1 MEHIHAGQSGNRSG
15 GSERFPLLLCL
26 EKPEAAGATEAEKN
40 CRERTKRSAGYG
52 VGSLSCFP
60 GGVRLYCPSYFFTT
74 TGLDMEFTEKEQ
86 AILRI
91 VQKNIPDSLTPYA
104 DIAAAAGTT
113 EEDVLHLLLRMKESG
128 AIRRFGASIKHQ
140 RTGWT
145 HNAMVAWVVSPEEV
159 DEVGRRAAEHP
170 RISHC
175 YYRPSPYPAWP
186 YTFYT
191 MIHGK
196 SEQDCLD
203 VVEELRRTTSLETCE
218 VLESLKELKKISMT
232 YFAEPSK

>member
-1 MEHIHAGQSGNRSG
+1 
-15 GSERFPLLLCL
+15 
-26 EKPEAAGATEAEKN
+26 
-40 CRERTKRSAGYG
+40 
-52 VGSLSCFP
+52 
-60 GGVRLYCPSYFFTT
+60 
-74 TGLDMEFTEKEQ
+74 MEFTEKEQ

-113 EEDVLHLLLRMKESG
+113 EDEVLNLLLRLKESG

-140 RTGWT
+140 RAGWT
-145 HNAMVAWVVSPEEV
+145 HNAMVAWVVSAEEV
-159 DEVGRRAAEHP
+159 DEVGRIAAEHP

-175 YYRPSPYPAWP
+175 YYRPSVYPAWP

-218 VLESLKELKKISMT
+218 ILESLKELKKISMT

>member
-1 MEHIHAGQSGNRSG
+1 M
-15 GSERFPLLLCL
+15 
-26 EKPEAAGATEAEKN
+26 
-40 CRERTKRSAGYG
+40 
-52 VGSLSCFP
+52 
-60 GGVRLYCPSYFFTT
+60 
-74 TGLDMEFTEKEQ
+74 DFTEKEQ

-91 VQKNIPDSLTPYA
+91 VQKDLPDSLTPYA
-104 DIAAAAGTT
+104 DIAVATGST
-113 EEDVLHLLLRMKESG
+113 EEEVLDLLLRLKESG

-145 HNAMVAWVVSPEEV
+145 HNAMVAWVATEE
-159 DEVGRRAAEHP
+159 EAEEAGSRAAGHP

-175 YYRPSPYPAWP
+175 YYRPSRYPAWP

-203 VVEELRRTTSLETCE
+203 VVEELRRTTSLKVYEI
-218 VLESLKELKKISMT
+218 LESLKELKKISMT
-232 YFAEPSK
+232 YFTETSK